1 MANANPVKCGKM
13 ADFLEKLDDVC
24 NVTNKGNIL
33 LTGSNLVMKPRKVTT
48 SGTMLKNDGI
58 VFCEHE
64 TNTITFTLLSAKGDN
79 TGPLQVVRKGAG
91 PVVIAAPAG
100 EKINGQATYTIGNQ
114 SAGVTLVSDELE
126 WSCW

>member
-1 MANANPVKCGKM
+1 MANAKPDKCDKM
-13 ADFLEKLDDVC
+13 ADFLEELDDVC
-24 NVTNKGNIL
+24 NVTSKGNIL
-33 LTGSNLVMKPRKVTT
+33 LTGSNLVMKPRTVT
-48 SGTMLKNDGI
+48 SSVTMDKNDSI
-58 VFCEHE
+58 VFCAHE

-100 EKINGQATYTIGNQ
+100 EKINGQSTYTIGNQ
-114 SAGVTLVSDELE
+114 SAGVTLVSDSKE